1 MKREIIQTE
10 DGSKTIRIIE
20 LEENYHSIHGALQE
34 ANHVFMKYGLEEFQD
49 KKELS
54 IFEMGFG
61 TGLNACLTAI
71 NSTKLKVNIEYHGV
85 EAFPVSQIELDE
97 LEYGILL
104 GEENR
109 DLYNKLHAVEW
120 NQSIE
125 IYKGFNLKKI
135 HSEIQHVDLRCEF
148 YDIIFYDAFGP
159 RVQNE
164 LWSEDVFK
172 KMYNSLKIGG
182 FLVTYCAKGQV
193 KRNMKA
199 VGFKVEGLPGP
210 PGKREMTRAW
220 KMEVVSN

>member
-1 MKREIIQTE
+1 VKREVIQTE

-34 ANHVFMKYGLEEFQD
+34 ANHVFMKYGLQEFKD
-49 KKELS
+49 KDELS

-71 NSTKLKVNIEYHGV
+71 QSQILEVKVNYHGL
-85 EAFPVSQIELDE
+85 EAFPVSQEELNE
-97 LEYGILL
+97 LEYGTLL
-104 GEENR
+104 GQENKS
-109 DLYNKLHAVEW
+109 LYDALHLAKWNEPVKISESFTINKIQ
-120 NQSIE
+120 N
-125 IYKGFNLKKI
+125 
-135 HSEIQHVDLRCEF
+135 EIQKIELPVEAYDL
-148 YDIIFYDAFGP
+148 IFYDAFGP

-164 LWSEDVFK
+164 LWSEEVFQ
-172 KMYNSLKIGG
+172 KMFNSLKIGG

-199 VGFKVEGLPGP
+199 VGFEVEPLPGP

-220 KMEVVSN
+220 KR

>member
-1 MKREIIQTE
+1 MKREIIKTE

-34 ANHVFMKYGLEEFQD
+34 ANHVFMKYGLEEF
-49 KKELS
+49 KHKNELR
-54 IFEMGFG
+54 ILEMGFG
-61 TGLNACLTAI
+61 TGLNTCLTAI
-71 NSTKLKVNIEYHGV
+71 NSKDLKVNIEYHGI

-97 LEYGILL
+97 LEYGSLL

-109 DLYNKLHAVEW
+109 DLYNQLHLVEW

-135 HSEIQHVDLRCEF
+135 HSEIQNIELQNEF
-148 YDIIFYDAFGP
+148 YDIVFYDAFGP

-164 LWSEDVFK
+164 LWSEEVFQ
-172 KMYNSLKIGG
+172 KMFNSLKTGG

-199 VGFKVEGLPGP
+199 VGFTVEVLPGP

-220 KMEVVSN
+220 KKYQPQP

>member
-1 MKREIIQTE
+1 VKREVIQTE

-34 ANHVFMKYGLEEFQD
+34 ANHVFLKYGLKEFKD
-49 KKELS
+49 RSELS

-71 NSTKLKVNIEYHGV
+71 QSQVLEVKIKYHGL
-85 EAFPVSQIELDE
+85 EAFPVSQEELIQ
-97 LEYGILL
+97 LEYGTLL
-104 GEENR
+104 GEENKS
-109 DLYNKLHAVEW
+109 LYNALHLAKWNEEVEI
-120 NQSIE
+120 SE
-125 IYKGFNLKKI
+125 RFTLKKI
-135 HSEIQHVDLRCEF
+135 QAAIQDLELQDGM
-148 YDIIFYDAFGP
+148 YDLIYYDAFGP

-164 LWSEDVFK
+164 LWSEEIFQ
-172 KMYNSLKIGG
+172 KMFNSLKHGG

-199 VGFKVEGLPGP
+199 VGFAVEPLPGP

-220 KMEVVSN
+220 KK

>member
-1 MKREIIQTE
+1 MKREVIQTE

-34 ANHVFMKYGLEEFQD
+34 ANHVFLKYGLEEFKD
-49 KKELS
+49 RSELS

-71 NSTKLKVNIEYHGV
+71 QSQVLEVKINYHGL
-85 EAFPVSQIELDE
+85 EAFPVCQEELNE
-97 LEYGILL
+97 LEYGTLL
-104 GEENR
+104 GQENKS
-109 DLYNKLHAVEW
+109 LYDSLHLAKWNEPVKISESFTINKI
-120 NQSIE
+120 QD
-125 IYKGFNLKKI
+125 
-135 HSEIQHVDLRCEF
+135 EIQKIELPIEAYDLI
-148 YDIIFYDAFGP
+148 YYDAFGP

-164 LWSEDVFK
+164 LWSEEVFQ
-172 KMYNSLKIGG
+172 KMFNSLKIGG

-199 VGFKVEGLPGP
+199 VGFEVEPLPGP

-220 KMEVVSN
+220 KK